1 MPFKT
6 SYNSAL
12 GMPSINLAGVDTVA
26 RVAIGT
32 IVKGFDDLM
41 GEAEFMYLPGV
52 AGTLAGDHVLF
63 DLAPGAAT
71 TTRSTTAN
79 ANAGQPS
86 AVAVAAVPAG
96 SFGWYQISGVAV
108 VNVIAGTAVGRPFLS
123 ATAGSLSSTAA
134 AGSHLIGA
142 RLSTA
147 IGVPAAGQAYLT
159 LTRPAVQGQIT

>member
-1 MPFKT
+1 MTFKT
-6 SYNSAL
+6 SYNAAL
-12 GMPSINLAGVDTVA
+12 GMPSVDLRSVDTVA

-32 IVKGFDDLM
+32 ILKGFDDLL
-41 GEAEFMYLPGV
+41 GEGEFMYLPGV

-71 TTRSTTAN
+71 TTRSTTGN
-79 ANAGQPS
+79 ANTGQPS
-86 AVAVAAVPAG
+86 AVAVAAVGAG
-96 SFGWYQISGVAV
+96 QYGWYQVSGVAI
-108 VNVIAGTAVGRPFLS
+108 VNVIGGTVAGRPFLS

-134 AGSHLIGA
+134 AGAHLIGA

-147 IGVPAAGQAYLT
+147 AGVPAASQAYLT